1 MDCGNRLKPAQRV
14 VEPTPPRGVQ
24 ALGGTAFMDQS
35 PLAQAPAAP
44 PAAAPERPPSV
55 RPRPAAPD
63 FEFAPKAPAGEGN
76 TCSRCGTLNP
86 EVNRFCLSC
95 GAQLHH
101 SKPALASPVVDFSA
115 PVAPAPQHI
124 TCNRC
129 KGSNQPNMR
138 FCQYCGAALSGND
151 ATRPDSPEARQAAAA
166 AFEQI
171 HAHHAARA
179 SAPAA
184 APTPAPAAPPA
195 PAYSAPAPQP
205 VAAAAPPVPQPIA
218 GPHPVPVP
226 DPIPA
231 PRPVPSPQPQLA
243 PQPASAAPPQEQ
255 SKGQA
260 RGKLVVIAQ
269 DGSPG
274 REYPIFE
281 DQVDIGRQE
290 GAIVLPNDPYVSPRH
305 ARVMFRDGH
314 FFIRDLGS
322 VNGVYVR
329 LTKTEP
335 LRNADLILVG
345 LEVLRFE
352 IVSEAEKGLGQA
364 AERGTQI
371 FGSPA
376 APRFARLSQKTVEGV
391 TRDVYHLTRE
401 QTVIGRES
409 GDIVFTGDPFMS
421 RRHAGVT
428 REPSGREF
436 SLRDLGSS
444 NGTYL
449 AIRGEQQLEDGDH
462 VRIGQHLFRLE
473 ILMGSR
479 QHRRE
484 I

>member
-1 MDCGNRLKPAQRV
+1 
-14 VEPTPPRGVQ
+14 
-24 ALGGTAFMDQS
+24 MDQS
-35 PLAQAPAAP
+35 PLAHVTPAP
-44 PAAAPERPPSV
+44 APERPPSV

-101 SKPALASPVVDFSA
+101 SKPALASPVVDFA
-115 PVAPAPQHI
+115 PPPQAPTQHTI
-124 TCNRC
+124 CGRC

-171 HAHHAARA
+171 QQ
-179 SAPAA
+179 SVSAA
-184 APTPAPAAPPA
+184 APPTPAPLAPA
-195 PAYSAPAPQP
+195 PVYSAPAPHP
-205 VAAAAPPVPQPIA
+205 LSGAPQPIA
-218 GPHPVPVP
+218 HPAPAHPVPVP

-231 PRPVPSPQPQLA
+231 PQPVASPQPHA
-243 PQPASAAPPQEQ
+243 PPPVPVAPAPVAAPREATRH
-255 SKGQA
+255 A

-305 ARVMFRDGH
+305 ARVMFRDGR

-329 LTKTEP
+329 LTGTET
-335 LRNADLILVG
+335 LRNADLLLVG

-376 APRFARLSQKTVEGV
+376 APRFARLCQKTVEGV

-421 RRHAGVT
+421 RRHAGIT
-428 REPSGREF
+428 REPSGRDF

-449 AIRGEQQLEDGDH
+449 GIRGEQQLEDGDH

-473 ILMGSR
+473 ILSGSR
-479 QHRRE
+479 PHGRE
-484 I
+484 N